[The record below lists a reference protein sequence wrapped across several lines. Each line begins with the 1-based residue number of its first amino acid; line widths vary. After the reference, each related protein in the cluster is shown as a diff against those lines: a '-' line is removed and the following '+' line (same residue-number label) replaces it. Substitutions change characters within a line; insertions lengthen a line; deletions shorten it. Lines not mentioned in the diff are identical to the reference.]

1 MTRPKKSLAE
11 RLLAAQVAIDNALS
25 DNEVKT
31 LLAEFGYDDTRLNV
45 GKTLLDTANQLQ
57 QRQQKEYGDQ
67 YEATG
72 VLKDVYEQ
80 ADQEYMRFVKVAR
93 IAFRNDHSLYQK
105 LDLGGMRKVSLAGW
119 LAQGKQFY
127 LNALGDATVLEKM
140 AEYGMTREKI
150 EAGKALL
157 DHTEAANAA
166 QEKEKG
172 EAQQA
177 TQERDKAVDELED
190 WLADFLAIGPHRPGR
205 QTAAHGKPG
214 RGGAVVI

>member
-1 MTRPKKSLAE
+1 
-11 RLLAAQVAIDNALS
+11 
-25 DNEVKT
+25 
-31 LLAEFGYDDTRLNV
+31 
-45 GKTLLDTANQLQ
+45 
-57 QRQQKEYGDQ
+57 
-67 YEATG
+67 
-72 VLKDVYEQ
+72 
-80 ADQEYMRFVKVAR
+80 MRFVKVAR

-105 LDLGGMRKVSLAGW
+105 LDLGGMRKISLAGW

-127 LNALGDATVLEKM
+127 LNALGDAKVLEKM

-157 DHTEAANAA
+157 DQTEAANAA

-190 WLADFLAIGPHRPGR
+190 WLADFLAIARI
-205 QTAAHGKPG
+205 ALEDKPQLMENLG
-214 RGGAVVI
+214 VVEPS